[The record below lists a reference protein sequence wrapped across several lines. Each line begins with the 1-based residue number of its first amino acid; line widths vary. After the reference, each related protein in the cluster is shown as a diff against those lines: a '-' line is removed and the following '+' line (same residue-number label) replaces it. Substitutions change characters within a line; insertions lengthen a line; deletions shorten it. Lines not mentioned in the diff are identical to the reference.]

1 VDADYSKMVDAVITT
16 SDYLA
21 DEKRRHN
28 PSCFVV
34 KNGVDIGMFKP
45 FAKKYVPSEE
55 SSIIGYIGNLDMR
68 FDVKLME
75 EVVKLLPQY
84 QFHFTGSVRNAQV
97 FDTLSV
103 YPNVRF
109 FKPVKPEE
117 VPALLAGCSV
127 GVIPYTCNEINKNIY
142 PLKINEYLAVGVPV
156 VMTPFAQLPEFSEM
170 VDVAG
175 DALSFAKCIVN
186 QIETDSAEKTE
197 KRKTFAAANSWEKRA
212 SEFSDIIHILTTPV
226 K

>member
-1 VDADYSKMVDAVITT
+1 
-16 SDYLA
+16 
-21 DEKRRHN
+21 
-28 PSCFVV
+28 
-34 KNGVDIGMFKP
+34 
-45 FAKKYVPSEE
+45 
-55 SSIIGYIGNLDMR
+55 
-68 FDVKLME
+68 ME

-84 QFHFTGSVRNAQV
+84 QFHFTGSVRNVQV

-109 FKPVKPEE
+109 FKPVKPDE